1 MQVAQF
7 GGQMAVEFATKGG
20 LLLDAYLATLAC
32 LQLVAKF
39 TINQIT
45 PGHGVNFWVRCPAQL
60 VPLAIFM
67 LNDANTLLK

>member
-1 MQVAQF
+1 
-7 GGQMAVEFATKGG
+7 MALEFATKGG

-45 PGHGVNFWVRCPAQL
+45 PGHGVNFWVRCASSNVFHFPFDHKVVPLVL
-60 VPLAIFM
+60 VPL
-67 LNDANTLLK
+67 

>member
-32 LQLVAKF
+32 LHAKF

-45 PGHGVNFWVRCPAQL
+45 PGHGVNFWVRCAQE
-60 VPLAIFM
+60 ANQNMFFFIFKE
-67 LNDANTLLK
+67 AKK

>member
-32 LQLVAKF
+32 LQLVAKV

-45 PGHGVNFWVRCPAQL
+45 PGHGVNFWVRCAQE
-60 VPLAIFM
+60 ASQNMFYFKEQ
-67 LNDANTLLK
+67 AKK